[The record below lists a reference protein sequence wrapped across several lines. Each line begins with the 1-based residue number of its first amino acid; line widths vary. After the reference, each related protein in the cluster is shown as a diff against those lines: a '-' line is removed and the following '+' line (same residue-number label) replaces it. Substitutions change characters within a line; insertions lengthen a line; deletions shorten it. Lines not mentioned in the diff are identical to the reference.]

1 MQLSARAEMLAAALE
16 RACPGAAPLAVAV
29 SGGGDSLALLLA
41 AAARAGA
48 SGPAVSAV
56 TVDHGLRPEAAT
68 EARRVAEICA
78 TRGIPHDILVW
89 QGWDGQGN
97 LQAAARQARLR
108 LIAYWARDRDIGRV
122 ALAHTRDDQAET
134 VLMRLA
140 RGAGVDGLA
149 GMAPERRAGGVSWL
163 RPFLGIPRADLR
175 SYLEECGQDWIEDP
189 SNDDRRFE
197 RVRVRQ
203 ALELLRPVG
212 IGAAGLAATATRL
225 ASARAALDAATA
237 EAAARLVREEA
248 GDLLI
253 EAGGLAA
260 LPEEIARRLVLAGLG
275 WVSGAGYPPRARGL
289 EAALSA
295 LMRGPRA
302 TLHGCLLQRARGRI
316 RIGREPAAVAGL
328 SCAPGTL
335 WDGRWRLS
343 GPADAGSGEGAPEG
357 LEIRALGAEG
367 LAACPDWRAAGLP
380 RTTLIASPS
389 VWQGGA
395 LIAAPLAGYGK
406 NWSAAVNPS
415 FTAHL
420 LSH

>member
-1 MQLSARAEMLAAALE
+1 MQLTARAAPLAAALE
-16 RACPGAAPLAVAV
+16 RACPGEAPLAVAV

-41 AAARAGA
+41 AAARAEA
-48 SGPAVSAV
+48 SGPKVSAV
-56 TVDHGLRPEAAT
+56 TVDHGLRPEAAA
-68 EARRVAEICA
+68 EARRVAAICA
-78 TRGIPHDILVW
+78 TRGIPHETLVW
-89 QGWDGQGN
+89 QGWDRRGN
-97 LQAAARQARLR
+97 LQDAARQARMR
-108 LIAYWARDRDIGRV
+108 LIAGWARERGIGRV

-149 GMAPERRAGGVSWL
+149 GMAPQRRAGGVTWL
-163 RPFLGIPRADLR
+163 RPFLDISRADLR
-175 SYLEECGQDWIEDP
+175 LYLEACGQDWIDDP

-203 ALELLRPVG
+203 ALDLLRPLG

-225 ASARAALDAATA
+225 ASARAALEAATV

-260 LPEEIARRLVLAGLG
+260 LPAEIARRLMLAGLG
-275 WVSGAGYPPRARGL
+275 WVSGAAYPPRARAL
-289 EAALSA
+289 ETTLAALT
-295 LMRGPRA
+295 RGPRA

-328 SCAPGTL
+328 SCAPGSL

-343 GPADAGSGEGAPEG
+343 GPEGAERQEA
-357 LEIRALGAEG
+357 LEIRALGAAG

-380 RTTLIASPS
+380 RTTLIASPA
-389 VWQGGA
+389 VWRGGG
-395 LIAAPLAGYGK
+395 LIAAPMAGHGK
-406 NWSAAVNPS
+406 DWSAAVNCS
-415 FTAHL
+415 FTAYL